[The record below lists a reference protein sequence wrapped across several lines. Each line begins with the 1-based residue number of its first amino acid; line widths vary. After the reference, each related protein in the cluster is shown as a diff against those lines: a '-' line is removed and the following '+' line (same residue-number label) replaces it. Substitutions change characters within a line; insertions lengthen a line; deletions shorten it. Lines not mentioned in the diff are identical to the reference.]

1 MAAQLCAYILSQP
14 MEMYTPGITHK
25 YRHAAGQ
32 MVSTIA
38 CKPLEFAAPRPQK
51 PRKYYEA
58 IYNWVDDVPVVQISC
73 RSDEDEVSCL
83 PY

>member
-1 MAAQLCAYILSQP
+1 MAAELCAYILSQP
-14 MEMYTPGITHK
+14 VQKYTPGITLNW
-25 YRHAAGQ
+25 YNHAMAPP
-32 MVSTIA
+32 VV
-38 CKPLEFAAPRPQK
+38 CKPLRFAAPRPQK